1 MPSETS
7 MSFQDNITENH
18 SSSPPGPMP
27 QLVLRLRGLPP
38 IQPLRK
44 PSKADNAD
52 TVEPDELVP
61 STSQEQLQ
69 DEDSDDTEEHVPTVK
84 QRKIEKPKSRGTFV
98 RQRFGIPRIK
108 KEPQKQFKYSQCK
121 NRYDTLKKL
130 NTHYC
135 SRHQKVKCLECGKIC
150 LHWP

>member
-7 MSFQDNITENH
+7 ISFQDIITENH
-18 SSSPPGPMP
+18 RSSPPGPMP

-69 DEDSDDTEEHVPTVK
+69 DEDSDDTEEYVPTVK
-84 QRKIEKPKSRGTFV
+84 QRKIEKPKSKRNFCETE
-98 RQRFGIPRIK
+98 IWDTK
-108 KEPQKQFKYSQCK
+108 NKERTPKTVQIQPMQKQ
-121 NRYDTLKKL
+121 
-130 NTHYC
+130 
-135 SRHQKVKCLECGKIC
+135 I
-150 LHWP
+150 